1 MSEEETQAVRLAELV
16 ASRICHDLISP
27 VSAMANGLEFM
38 EEAGPGAFPDAVDLI
53 RFSSGVASAKLQ
65 ALRMAY
71 GVGGS
76 DPSIALENV
85 RAVIDDLTRADGK
98 ISQDWDFSDLPKKG
112 AMPVGFSKILMCVL
126 LLALESLPR
135 GGRLQVSGDS
145 AGGVRVCAEGP
156 GGGLREK
163 VDAALVGLVPLEMM
177 EPKLIHPHLT
187 VLLARAYGF
196 SVTVPEQ
203 GNDRVVFQMTKV

>member
-1 MSEEETQAVRLAELV
+1 MSEEEAQSVRLAELV

-38 EEAGPGAFPDAVDLI
+38 EEAGPEAFPDALDLI

-71 GVGGS
+71 GAGGS
-76 DPSIALENV
+76 DPSIALEDV
-85 RAVIDDLTRADGK
+85 RTIIEDLTRADGK
-98 ISQDWDFSDLPKKG
+98 ISQDWDFSNLPKKG
-112 AMPVGFSKILMCVL
+112 AIPVGFSKILMCVL

-135 GGRLQVSGDS
+135 GGTVQVAGDG
-145 AGGVRVCAEGP
+145 ADGVRVCATGP
-156 GGGLREK
+156 GGALREK
-163 VDAALVGLVPLEMM
+163 VDAALAGLVPLEMM

-187 VLLARAYGF
+187 VLLGRAYGF
-196 SVTVPEQ
+196 SVAVVEE
-203 GNDRVVFQMTKV
+203 GNDRVVFQIKKV